1 MSKRKVQQAGR
12 HQPRL
17 KIKSLLGL
25 ALQHPEDDDRYWEA
39 VVKLREYRSPE
50 QLHWIAK
57 ASKSPNWRKR
67 QLAINIVCQL
77 SHPGDANRQLVIP
90 NLQRLAEQ
98 VLADGLRD
106 EQWLVQASALYGLGH
121 YRVESC
127 LPTMLDFVS
136 HPEARIRHGL
146 SFALGGY
153 QQMDAAAGL
162 LRLMVDSD
170 EEVRNWATFG
180 LGSLCELD
188 SPEIRAGLLLAARE
202 SNPEIRGEALVG
214 LAQRRVA
221 EVKPLVLAELDGSF
235 HGSWAIDAA
244 AILADR
250 EFLPHLER
258 LRKHPEIVANSYFS
272 SVLEDAI
279 QACAHEQAA
288 N

>member
-12 HQPRL
+12 HQSRL
-17 KIKSLLGL
+17 KINALLGM
-25 ALQHPEDDDRYWEA
+25 ALQHPEGDDRYWEA
-39 VVKLREYRSPE
+39 VAKLREYRSPE

-57 ASKSPNWRKR
+57 ASRSPNWRKR
-67 QLAINIVCQL
+67 QLAINIACQL
-77 SHPGDANRQLVIP
+77 RQPGDANRQLAIAGLP
-90 NLQRLAEQ
+90 QLAEQ

-106 EQWLVQASALYGLGH
+106 RQWRVQASALYGLGH
-121 YRVESC
+121 FPVAKC
-127 LPTMLDFVS
+127 LPAMLSLVS

-146 SFALGGY
+146 AFALGNY
-153 QQMDAAAGL
+153 QEMPAAEAL
-162 LRLMVDSD
+162 LHLMTDHD
-170 EEVRNWATFG
+170 NEVRDWATFA

-188 SPEIRAGLLLAARE
+188 SPRIRAGLLAAAADE
-202 SNPEIRGEALVG
+202 DPEIRGEALVG

-221 EVKPLVLAELDGSF
+221 EAKPLVFAELDGDF

-250 EFLPHLER
+250 DFIQHLER
-258 LRKHPEIVANSYFS
+258 LRAHPEIASDSYFS

-279 QACAHEQAA
+279 QACSGEREA